1 MSEHKNGGYAK
12 NDRDQRKPRGM
23 CRLIQWNTSQDD
35 QRLHEK
41 DHHHPDDLLLVASLF
56 MMSEFDQILHTD
68 IDQDQ
73 RPGDM
78 ILSMKT
84 LPVYPG
90 PLADKVQQ
98 KHINKQKHMLSDAV
112 SAVNIDIVS
121 RVIPNLDHSQC
132 RQDIREERG
141 PCDEPVFKDV
151 QQGIIAAD
159 DIYEYQIVD
168 QFDVF
173 DLLFF

>member
-1 MSEHKNGGYAK
+1 
-12 NDRDQRKPRGM
+12 M
-23 CRLIQWNTSQDD
+23 CRLIQRDISQDN
-35 QRLHEK
+35 QCFHEK
-41 DHHHPDDLLLVASLF
+41 DHHHPDDLLLVFSLF

-98 KHINKQKHMLSDAV
+98 KHVDKQKHMLSDAV

-121 RVIPNLDHSQC
+121 RVIPNLDHGQR
-132 RQDIREERG
+132 RQNICKERR

-151 QQGIIAAD
+151 QQCIIAAD
-159 DIYEYQIVD
+159 DVYENQIID
-168 QFDVF
+168 QFDILNL
-173 DLLFF
+173 LLF